1 MQTINYRERLLNI
14 ISLMLLF
21 PAFFFL
27 VICVLKY
34 MLEINGPYD
43 AAEPTLAWLGL
54 DQGFGFNINLVI
66 LLGPVAAILF
76 AAWQTVRIHWQNSK
90 LRFGIQLT
98 FIKRKMPLLI
108 MFISMLVLGTLSVY
122 L

>member
-14 ISLMLLF
+14 MSIMLLF

-34 MLEINGPYD
+34 MLGIDGPYD
-43 AAEPTLAWLGL
+43 ASEPTLEWLGL
-54 DQGFGFNINLVI
+54 DEGFGFNINLFI
-66 LLGPVAAILF
+66 LMGPVAAILF

-90 LRFGIQLT
+90 FRLGVQVTL
-98 FIKRKMPLLI
+98 IKRKYP
-108 MFISMLVLGTLSVY
+108 
-122 L
+122 